1 MNTEFADWHLPPD
14 RPASSQVLHAPS
26 AAHALRPARVGA
38 RNTVEVVTQ

>member
-14 RPASSQVLHAPS
+14 RPASRQVLHAP
-26 AAHALRPARVGA
+26 LA